1 MLIHVHHINCDYTHT
16 HTAYLP
22 STAVPHFLHNG
33 VYFLFKHLGQ
43 FGAVFIHPWRLPV
56 IQPGVIEHQPHVV
69 HVLPGLL
76 VLTRVQ
82 LTLDSGQVHRVFYY
96 VKVVL
101 EDGVQTTVSSMKDE
115 GHHCQYHHE
124 MKSSSSQTERWMV
137 ARRVENQ
144 GERRGCRGTMLSAV
158 EEVHMH
164 KQRKT

>member
-1 MLIHVHHINCDYTHT
+1 MIIHT

>member
-1 MLIHVHHINCDYTHT
+1 MQRRT
-16 HTAYLP
+16 HTAHLP
-22 STAVPHFLHNG
+22 STAVPQLLHNG
-33 VYFLFKHLGQ
+33 VYFLFKNLSQ
-43 FGAVFIHPWRLPV
+43 FGAVFIHAWRLPV
-56 IQPGVIEHQPHVV
+56 VQPGVIEHQPHVV

-82 LTLDSGQVHRVFYY
+82 LTLDSGQVHRVFHN

-101 EDGVQTTVSSMKDE
+101 ENGVQIADG
-115 GHHCQYHHE
+115 GHHHNHHNQV
-124 MKSSSSQTERWMV
+124 KRSRSRTERGTA